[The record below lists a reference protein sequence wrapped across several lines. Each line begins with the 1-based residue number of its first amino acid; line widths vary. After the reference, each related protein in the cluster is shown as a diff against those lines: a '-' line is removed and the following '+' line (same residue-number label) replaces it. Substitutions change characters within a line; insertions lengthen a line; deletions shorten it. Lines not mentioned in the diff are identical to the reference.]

1 MLLRHVPPAGEVLL
15 LGGAWSWGVF
25 VLAFVLLS
33 LLFKRIRFIVFFF
46 SY

>member
-33 LLFKRIRFIVFFF
+33 LSF
-46 SY
+46 SLV